1 LNGAVAVLIV
11 RTVVVTPFVQNAR
24 VLIDDASR
32 RSVAV
37 DPGGEAEKIL
47 PLLKLRDEPTD
58 VESIFL
64 THAHIDH
71 AGGVE
76 PLRRMIAAESGRKPP
91 LLAHRLEKE
100 LRAAVKDTAVLFGLS
115 PQDYENAP
123 EPDRY
128 VDEGDELSIGEHVG
142 KLLFTP
148 GHSPGHLAVYFP
160 SVEALLETEHQRAE
174 RYKGPLVIGGDVLFA
189 GTIGRTDLP
198 GGDHETLLRSV
209 REKLFVLPDETRV
222 LCGHGGDTT
231 IGTEKKINP
240 FFQ

>member
-1 LNGAVAVLIV
+1 MLIV
-11 RTVVVTPFVQNAR
+11 RTVVITPFVQNAR
-24 VLIDDASR
+24 VLIDDAAR
-32 RSVAV
+32 RSVVV
-37 DPGGEAEKIL
+37 DPGGEAEKII
-47 PLLKLRDEPTD
+47 PLLTLRNEPTE
-58 VESIFL
+58 VESVFL

-76 PLRRMIAAESGRKPP
+76 PLRRMVAEQSGLGKPP
-91 LLAHRLEKE
+91 LLAHRLEKDI
-100 LRAAVKDTAVLFGLS
+100 RAAVKDTAILFGL
-115 PQDYENAP
+115 PPEDYENAP
-123 EPDRY
+123 EPERY
-128 VDEGDELSIGEHVG
+128 VDEGDELTVGSHKG

-148 GHSPGHLAVYFP
+148 GHSPGHLSVYFP
-160 SVEALLETEHQRAE
+160 SQTVRLETEGRAPE
-174 RYKGPLVIGGDVLFA
+174 EFTGPLLIAGDVLFA

-231 IGTEKKINP
+231 IGIEKKINP